1 MQATESGFPSI
12 QNRKLV
18 VLVAA
23 RLRHGTSLIICRDEC
38 LLWTCQRALCL
49 PCLLLENEEENEDGV
64 PIGPQRRRRGAWQM
78 RRVLLVED
86 HAAFRQAL
94 TDVLNMQPDLEVVGR
109 AGSLAQGRTAAA
121 ALVEEVDVA
130 VVDVFLPDGN
140 GVELVREL
148 RRADPGLSIVILT
161 AGVDPK
167 LHALA
172 FEAGADEVCVKAEGI
187 EEIMRAIRGVAAD
200 R

>member
-1 MQATESGFPSI
+1 M
-12 QNRKLV
+12 K
-18 VLVAA
+18 
-23 RLRHGTSLIICRDEC
+23 
-38 LLWTCQRALCL
+38 
-49 PCLLLENEEENEDGV
+49 
-64 PIGPQRRRRGAWQM
+64 
-78 RRVLLVED
+78 RVLLVED
-86 HAAFRQAL
+86 HAAFHEAL
-94 TDVLNMQPDLEVVGR
+94 TTLLNMEPDLEVVGR
-109 AGSLAQGRTAAA
+109 ADSLAEGRAAA
-121 ALVEEVDVA
+121 ALEEVDVA

-161 AGVDPK
+161 AGVDPD

>member
-1 MQATESGFPSI
+1 
-12 QNRKLV
+12 
-18 VLVAA
+18 
-23 RLRHGTSLIICRDEC
+23 
-38 LLWTCQRALCL
+38 
-49 PCLLLENEEENEDGV
+49 
-64 PIGPQRRRRGAWQM
+64 
-78 RRVLLVED
+78 LVED

-94 TDVLNMQPDLEVVGR
+94 TTLLNMQSDLEVVGQ
-109 AGSLAQGRTAAA
+109 AGSLAEGRAAI
-121 ALVEEVDVA
+121 LVEEVDVA

-148 RRADPGLSIVILT
+148 RQADPRLPIVILT

-172 FEAGADEVCVKAEGI
+172 FETGADEVCLKAEGI
-187 EEIMRAIRGVAAD
+187 EEIMKAIRGVAVD

>member
-1 MQATESGFPSI
+1 
-12 QNRKLV
+12 
-18 VLVAA
+18 
-23 RLRHGTSLIICRDEC
+23 
-38 LLWTCQRALCL
+38 
-49 PCLLLENEEENEDGV
+49 
-64 PIGPQRRRRGAWQM
+64 M
-78 RRVLLVED
+78 RCVLLIED

-94 TDVLNMQPDLEVVGR
+94 TDVLNMQPDLEVIGR
-109 AGSLAQGRTAAA
+109 AGSLAEGRSAAA

-130 VVDVFLPDGN
+130 VVDAFLPDGN

-148 RRADPGLSIVILT
+148 RQADPDLSIVILT
-161 AGVDPK
+161 AGLDPD
-167 LHALA
+167 LHTLA

>member
-1 MQATESGFPSI
+1 
-12 QNRKLV
+12 
-18 VLVAA
+18 
-23 RLRHGTSLIICRDEC
+23 
-38 LLWTCQRALCL
+38 
-49 PCLLLENEEENEDGV
+49 
-64 PIGPQRRRRGAWQM
+64 M

-109 AGSLAQGRTAAA
+109 AGSLAQGRAATA
-121 ALVEEVDVA
+121 LEEVDVA

-140 GVELVREL
+140 GMELVREL

-161 AGVDPK
+161 AGVDPN

-187 EEIMRAIRGVAAD
+187 EEIMKAIRGVAAD

>member
-1 MQATESGFPSI
+1 
-12 QNRKLV
+12 
-18 VLVAA
+18 
-23 RLRHGTSLIICRDEC
+23 
-38 LLWTCQRALCL
+38 
-49 PCLLLENEEENEDGV
+49 
-64 PIGPQRRRRGAWQM
+64 M

-109 AGSLAQGRTAAA
+109 AGSLAEGRTAAA

-187 EEIMRAIRGVAAD
+187 EEIMRAIRGAAAD

>member
-1 MQATESGFPSI
+1 MQATETGFPSI

-23 RLRHGTSLIICRDEC
+23 RLRHSPDLIICRDEC
-38 LLWTCQRALCL
+38 LVWTCQRALRL
-49 PCLLLENEEENEDGV
+49 PCLLLENEDGV

-109 AGSLAQGRTAAA
+109 AGSLAEGRTAAA

-140 GVELVREL
+140 GVELVR
-148 RRADPGLSIVILT
+148 
-161 AGVDPK
+161 
-167 LHALA
+167 
-172 FEAGADEVCVKAEGI
+172 
-187 EEIMRAIRGVAAD
+187 
-200 R
+200 

>member
-1 MQATESGFPSI
+1 
-12 QNRKLV
+12 
-18 VLVAA
+18 
-23 RLRHGTSLIICRDEC
+23 
-38 LLWTCQRALCL
+38 
-49 PCLLLENEEENEDGV
+49 
-64 PIGPQRRRRGAWQM
+64 M

-94 TDVLNMQPDLEVVGR
+94 TTLLNMQSDLEVVGQ
-109 AGSLAQGRTAAA
+109 AGSLAEGRAA

-148 RRADPGLSIVILT
+148 RQADSRLPIVLLT
-161 AGVDPK
+161 AGMDPK

-172 FEAGADEVCVKAEGI
+172 SEAGADEVCLKAAGV
-187 EEIMRAIRGVAAD
+187 EEILKAIHRASPLTDEEDPEIII
-200 R
+200 

>member
-1 MQATESGFPSI
+1 
-12 QNRKLV
+12 
-18 VLVAA
+18 
-23 RLRHGTSLIICRDEC
+23 
-38 LLWTCQRALCL
+38 
-49 PCLLLENEEENEDGV
+49 
-64 PIGPQRRRRGAWQM
+64 
-78 RRVLLVED
+78 LVED

-94 TDVLNMQPDLEVVGR
+94 MSMLNLQPDLEVIGQ
-109 AGSLAQGRTAAA
+109 AGSLAEGRAAA
-121 ALVEEVDVA
+121 ALEEVDVA

-148 RRADPGLSIVILT
+148 RQADPRLPIVILT

-172 FEAGADEVCVKAEGI
+172 FETGADEVCLKAEGI
-187 EEIMRAIRGVAAD
+187 EEIMKAIRGVAAD

>member
-1 MQATESGFPSI
+1 
-12 QNRKLV
+12 
-18 VLVAA
+18 
-23 RLRHGTSLIICRDEC
+23 
-38 LLWTCQRALCL
+38 
-49 PCLLLENEEENEDGV
+49 
-64 PIGPQRRRRGAWQM
+64 M

-109 AGSLAQGRTAAA
+109 AGSLAEGRTAAA

-161 AGVDPK
+161 AGVDPD

-172 FEAGADEVCVKAEGI
+172 FEAGADEVCVKAEGT

>member
-1 MQATESGFPSI
+1 
-12 QNRKLV
+12 
-18 VLVAA
+18 
-23 RLRHGTSLIICRDEC
+23 
-38 LLWTCQRALCL
+38 
-49 PCLLLENEEENEDGV
+49 
-64 PIGPQRRRRGAWQM
+64 M

-94 TDVLNMQPDLEVVGR
+94 ATLLNMQSDLE
-109 AGSLAQGRTAAA
+109 
-121 ALVEEVDVA
+121 

-148 RRADPGLSIVILT
+148 RQADSRLPIVILT

-172 FEAGADEVCVKAEGI
+172 FEAGADEVCLKAAGVEEVVKAI
-187 EEIMRAIRGVAAD
+187 HRASPLTDEEEDPELI
-200 R
+200 

>member
-1 MQATESGFPSI
+1 
-12 QNRKLV
+12 
-18 VLVAA
+18 
-23 RLRHGTSLIICRDEC
+23 
-38 LLWTCQRALCL
+38 
-49 PCLLLENEEENEDGV
+49 
-64 PIGPQRRRRGAWQM
+64 M

-86 HAAFRQAL
+86 HAAFRGAL
-94 TDVLNMQPDLEVVGR
+94 ITMLNMQPDLEVGGQ
-109 AGSLAQGRTAAA
+109 AGSLAEARAAA
-121 ALVEEVDVA
+121 ALKEIDVA

-148 RRADPGLSIVILT
+148 RHADPGLPIVILT
-161 AGVDPK
+161 AGMDPK

-187 EEIMRAIRGVAAD
+187 EQIIKAIRGVAAD

>member
-1 MQATESGFPSI
+1 
-12 QNRKLV
+12 
-18 VLVAA
+18 
-23 RLRHGTSLIICRDEC
+23 
-38 LLWTCQRALCL
+38 
-49 PCLLLENEEENEDGV
+49 
-64 PIGPQRRRRGAWQM
+64 M

-86 HAAFRQAL
+86 HAAFRGAL
-94 TDVLNMQPDLEVVGR
+94 ITMLNMQLDLEVVGQ
-109 AGSLAQGRTAAA
+109 AGSLAEARTAT
-121 ALVEEVDVA
+121 ALEEVDVA

-140 GVELVREL
+140 GMELVREL
-148 RRADPGLSIVILT
+148 RQADPRLPIVILT
-161 AGVDPK
+161 GGVDPD

>member
-1 MQATESGFPSI
+1 
-12 QNRKLV
+12 
-18 VLVAA
+18 
-23 RLRHGTSLIICRDEC
+23 
-38 LLWTCQRALCL
+38 
-49 PCLLLENEEENEDGV
+49 
-64 PIGPQRRRRGAWQM
+64 M

-86 HAAFRQAL
+86 HAAFRGAL
-94 TDVLNMQPDLEVVGR
+94 ITMLNMQPDLEVVR
-109 AGSLAQGRTAAA
+109 QAGSLAEARAAA
-121 ALVEEVDVA
+121 ALEEVDVA

-140 GVELVREL
+140 GIELVREL
-148 RRADPGLSIVILT
+148 RQADPRLPIVILT

>member
-1 MQATESGFPSI
+1 LGDA
-12 QNRKLV
+12 L
-18 VLVAA
+18 
-23 RLRHGTSLIICRDEC
+23 TSL
-38 LLWTCQRALCL
+38 
-49 PCLLLENEEENEDGV
+49 
-64 PIGPQRRRRGAWQM
+64 
-78 RRVLLVED
+78 
-86 HAAFRQAL
+86 
-94 TDVLNMQPDLEVVGR
+94 LNMQPDLEVVGR
-109 AGSLAQGRTAAA
+109 AGSLAEGRA
-121 ALVEEVDVA
+121 ALAAEEVDVA
-130 VVDVFLPDGN
+130 LVDVFLPDGN

-161 AGVDPK
+161 AGVDPD